1 MTQTPTTLTPTTFTP
16 VTCVVPP
23 CGWACKC
30 VRGSGPGRSSP
41 LDSRA
46 APPIVMVNPAYSLNP
61 PSRLGWLAVFD
72 CRCGLWN
79 GPGSWWS
86 SSGSSPGKP
95 PWGAFAQVP
104 KSPPLDTPRGAAAH
118 ASVGVFS
125 ACNKVVAGCGSPGVV
140 CRVGVR
146 CAATVW
152 VRGWCRNPCRGL
164 RLAHGQRL
172 RACGVITPELPT
184 VALVVVVGGCCPWGW
199 WWFPA
204 ASTRFAWC
212 GLRGVLLVCA
222 SRCPPP
228 VGGGAGGRC
237 VPQWETPWGSP
248 QGTTPGCDGDPPRR
262 ALWRGENTHTNDHA
276 QAGFA

>member
-1 MTQTPTTLTPTTFTP
+1 MWRCVPKRWIPHKQHTHQHVSCRVTWHSTWHPTCHIFLHKKYHKPCYKVRHPVRHPLAETITPPHKPPTSNNTLFTRTRNTVTQTSTTLTPTTFTP

-46 APPIVMVNPAYSLNP
+46 APPCVMVNPAYSLNP
-61 PSRLGWLAVFD
+61 PSPTGWLAVFD

-104 KSPPLDTPRGAAAH
+104 NSPPLDTPRGAAAH
-118 ASVGVFS
+118 ASGGVFS

-140 CRVGVR
+140 CGVGVR

-152 VRGWCRNPCRGL
+152 VRGCHRNPCRGL
-164 RLAHGQRL
+164 RLAHGQR
-172 RACGVITPELPT
+172 
-184 VALVVVVGGCCPWGW
+184 
-199 WWFPA
+199 
-204 ASTRFAWC
+204 
-212 GLRGVLLVCA
+212 
-222 SRCPPP
+222 
-228 VGGGAGGRC
+228 
-237 VPQWETPWGSP
+237 
-248 QGTTPGCDGDPPRR
+248 
-262 ALWRGENTHTNDHA
+262 
-276 QAGFA
+276 